1 VCDDTPTPYNVGMEK
16 ITVTALAREIPTED
30 AAYRLMESLRWANG
44 VVCPHCGSIAE
55 HYFLTP
61 KATEGRKTRTG
72 SVTPRRLWKCRDCR
86 KQFSVTTGTVMHGS
100 KVSLQIWLFVI
111 FEMCANKNGIAA
123 REIERKYGVASRTAW
138 FMTHRLREAMVRN
151 GRGSLMAGVVV
162 ADETWI
168 GGDPANKHRD
178 RVARDDLGNMVHRTE
193 KTPVLSLVDK
203 DTGEVRSRVVPLVN
217 TANLR
222 RVIEHEVDVPHTLF
236 HTDSA
241 SCYNEFDWR
250 AAGHKRVDHAVGEY
264 VRGDVSTNKLE
275 NYFSQLTRSIDGT
288 FHHVSREHLP
298 RYLAEFDFRY
308 STCDMTDTQRMAAL
322 LGRADGRRLAYKLCR

>member
-1 VCDDTPTPYNVGMEK
+1 VRVDTPTPYNVGVEK
-16 ITVTALAREIPTED
+16 VTVTALARKIPTED
-30 AAYRLMESLRWANG
+30 AAYRFMESLRWANG

-162 ADETWI
+162 SDKTWI

-178 RVARDDLGNMVHRTE
+178 KVARDSSGYMVHHTE

-203 DTGEVRSRVVPLVN
+203 DTGEVRSRVVPTVN
-217 TANLR
+217 SANLR
-222 RVIEHEVDVPHTLF
+222 KVFEQEVDMPRTVL
-236 HTDSA
+236 HTDGA
-241 SCYNEFDWR
+241 SWYNAF
-250 AAGHKRVDHAVGEY
+250 AGYVQRHESVDHMAGEY
-264 VRGDVSTNKLE
+264 VRRDVSTNRLE
-275 NYFSQLTRSIDGT
+275 NYFSQLKRSIDGT

-308 STCDMTDTQRMAAL
+308 STCDMTDSQRMSTL
-322 LGRADGRRLAYKLCR
+322 LWRADGRRLAYKLCR